1 LSEVLPSGR
10 LRSLRPTSLSRD
22 ARLGHSA
29 LGTRHS
35 ALRRTATGV
44 AAGALAIAAVTLVIG
59 GLQHV
64 MDPVALTGLYLFA
77 ILPVAIGWGFWPAGV
92 AAVASYLTFE
102 FFFLPPIHSFAIA
115 DGEAAAALVIAV
127 VTAYFVS
134 DLARRAHLR
143 ADEARARARE
153 AEEAQASQRRL
164 ADEQAAL
171 RRVATLVAQ
180 GLPTREIFEAVTG
193 EVGLL
198 CDADVAR
205 MERFETNG
213 DVEAIAAWSRDAR
226 AQLAV
231 GTRFAPEGLSIAAQ
245 VRET

>member
-1 LSEVLPSGR
+1 
-10 LRSLRPTSLSRD
+10 
-22 ARLGHSA
+22 
-29 LGTRHS
+29 
-35 ALRRTATGV
+35 
-44 AAGALAIAAVTLVIG
+44 
-59 GLQHV
+59 

-77 ILPVAIGWGFWPAGV
+77 ILPVAIRWGFWPAGV

-102 FFFLPPIHSFAIA
+102 FFLPPIHSFAIA

-127 VTAYFVS
+127 VTAYVVS
-134 DLARRAHLR
+134 ELARRAHLR
-143 ADEARARARE
+143 AEEARARAQE

-164 ADEQAAL
+164 ADERAAL

-180 GLPTREIFEAVTG
+180 RLPTREIFEAVTR

-213 DVEAIAAWSRDAR
+213 DVERASRPGHGTPALTSASVRVSPSRAR
-226 AQLAV
+226 ASRRRCWRA
-231 GTRFAPEGLSIAAQ
+231 GGRRASTRSSARRG
-245 VRET
+245 R